1 MAEPTRD
8 MGEPRAG
15 AGDGVEQAPST
26 VPAVAPLPFLPVIGV
41 GASAGGLEALR
52 EMLAA
57 ARVPTGMAFVVV
69 QHLDPYHESML
80 AQLLDRH
87 TPLSVIQC
95 EGGERL
101 EAETV
106 YIIPPG
112 HGLIVSDGVLEL
124 TEFSQPRGMRR
135 PIDDFFLSLAGDQQ
149 ARAACV
155 ILSGTGADGTTG
167 LRAVKEHG
175 GLCVAQDPVT
185 AKYDGMPLSAVGTG
199 LVDFVKAPGDILECL
214 SSFFRRRETDGSGG
228 EAEFVADHVDD
239 LCRVLRTAV
248 GHDFSGYKR
257 STLVRRV
264 ERRMHVLGLESA
276 RSYVARLR
284 ADAAECEALFRD
296 LLINVT
302 RFFRDAE
309 NFQVLR
315 EKAIEPLM
323 RGHTGEDDLRVWVP
337 GCSSGEE
344 AYTIAMIF
352 AEVAREY
359 DVPLAVQIFATDI
372 DERMLQIA
380 REGTYPAAALADI
393 PADLRERYVIPHAE
407 RFTIAPKIRDLIRFS
422 PHSLVKDPP
431 FSRIDLLSC
440 RNLLIYF
447 DDRLQQSTV
456 PLMHYAVRPGG
467 YLFLGPSE
475 SVSRFDY
482 LFPPIDHQARLFE
495 RSPGAPHYPID
506 LPGGNTRRSGRPS
519 EGSARRSGAAESDET
534 ALLRRIVDRYAPATL
549 VLDQDGSIVAAHGPL
564 SRFFDFPVS
573 RAGGSSATSLAKPGL
588 RSVVGPLLRQVRDN
602 GKRLV
607 VNAVEVKSEY
617 GAQEVQVVCD
627 PLPDGTFLFVFRET
641 APFQPVSDPD
651 LVSMSDGDDHVETLE
666 DELRVTRHRLR
677 SAVEELETANEELKS
692 SNEEMM
698 SMNEELQSTNE
709 ELSTVNDELKGKVD
723 QITIANSDLR
733 NFFESTDLAVVVLD
747 RNLGLRSYT
756 SAALGIFPFQPS
768 DRGRPLAD
776 MTSRLDDAAYLGDA
790 EDVLQGRSPM
800 QRRVTLRGAER
811 TLSLRILPYRT
822 QTDSVD
828 GVTLVF
834 TDITDALSLERA
846 LTAERERLDLA
857 VKAGGIGIWEYLPET
872 GQVILDATERS
883 LFEVENAEFHR
894 IEELTAAIDPED
906 RARIE
911 ADLRRAAAGEAD
923 FETSFRLRT
932 KDGEI
937 RHIKG
942 FGRLIAHSTPRRL
955 VGVSIDVTTEREA
968 TDTREIMLREMNH
981 RVKNLFAII
990 GGMITAGARTHVD
1003 VRAFSRSMR
1012 ERIAALGQAHSLAAP
1027 SGQQYAIDLG
1037 ELLNTTLAAYRGHSA
1052 IEFDGPSATVDG
1064 RYLSPLALLLH
1075 EWATNSFKYGALGAE
1090 GGSLR
1095 VSWHKVEEG
1104 LAFHWE
1110 EASDRTVEPSGTPG
1124 FGTLLVETSARQL
1137 GADVERSAEAG
1148 GFSIRMTLPNEVL
1161 VRE

>member
-1 MAEPTRD
+1 MVELPQDMDRQSSETVAEIE
-8 MGEPRAG
+8 GQEG
-15 AGDGVEQAPST
+15 I
-26 VPAVAPLPFLPVIGV
+26 PFLPIIGV

-52 EMLAA
+52 EMLGAA
-57 ARVPTGMAFVVV
+57 KVPTGMAFVVV

-87 TPLSVIQC
+87 TPLTVVQS

-101 EAETV
+101 QAETV

-124 TEFSQPRGMRR
+124 TEFAQPRGLRR
-135 PIDDFFLSLAGDQQ
+135 PIDDFFVSLAGDQQ
-149 ARAACV
+149 TRAACV
-155 ILSGTGADGTTG
+155 ILSGTGGDGTTG

-175 GLCVAQDPVT
+175 GLCVVQDPST
-185 AKYDGMPLSAVGTG
+185 AKYDGMPVSAVGTG
-199 LVDFVKAPGDILECL
+199 LVDFIKAPGEILACL
-214 SSFFRRRETDGSGG
+214 SSFFRRRES
-228 EAEFVADHVDD
+228 EATETEAGFSADLVDD
-239 LCRVLRTAV
+239 LTRVLRTTV

-264 ERRMHVLGLESA
+264 ERRMHVLGLDTG

-284 ADAAECEALFRD
+284 ADGAECEALFRD

-302 RFFRDAE
+302 RFLRDAE
-309 NFQVLR
+309 HFKVLR

-323 RGHTGEDDLRVWVP
+323 REHTGEEDLRVWVP

-344 AYTIAMIF
+344 AYSIAMIF
-352 AEVAREY
+352 AEVARETGQ
-359 DVPLAVQIFATDI
+359 PLGVQIFATDI
-372 DERMLQIA
+372 DERMLRIA
-380 REGTYPAAALADI
+380 RDGIYPASALADI
-393 PADLRERYVIPHAE
+393 PADWRERYLVPHAE
-407 RFTIAPKIRDLIRFS
+407 SFAINPAIRDLIRFS

-447 DDRLQQSTV
+447 DDRLQQSV
-456 PLMHYAVRPGG
+456 IPLMHYAVRPGG

-475 SVSRFDY
+475 SVSRFEY
-482 LFPPIDHQARLFE
+482 LFPTIDHQARLFE
-495 RSPGAPHYPID
+495 RSPGAPQYPID
-506 LPGGNTRRSGRPS
+506 LPGSG
-519 EGSARRSGAAESDET
+519 ARRPVRHADAGGRRLASSESDEM

-549 VLDQDGSIVAAHGPL
+549 VLDQDGNIAAAHGPL

-627 PLPDGTFLFVFRET
+627 PMPDGTFLFVFRET
-641 APFQPVSDPD
+641 APFRPASDPD
-651 LVSMSDGDDHVETLE
+651 LVAMSDGDDHLETLE
-666 DELRVTRHRLR
+666 HELRATRHRLR

-723 QITIANSDLR
+723 QITVANSDLR
-733 NFFESTDLAVVVLD
+733 NFFESTELAVVVLD
-747 RNLGLRSYT
+747 RNLCLRSFT
-756 SAALGIFPFQPS
+756 AAALKLFPFQPS

-776 MTSRLDDAAYLGDA
+776 MTSRLDDDAYLGDA
-790 EDVLQGRSPM
+790 EAVLQGHAPM
-800 QRRVTLRGAER
+800 QRRVTLRKADR
-811 TLSLRILPYRT
+811 TLALRIMPYRT

-834 TDITDALSLERA
+834 TDITDALSLERE

-857 VKAGGIGIWEYLPET
+857 VKAGGIGIWEYLPDS
-872 GQVILDATERS
+872 GQVILDPTERD
-883 LFEVENAEFHR
+883 LFGADDAETHR
-894 IEELTAAIDPED
+894 IENLLATIEPED
-906 RARIE
+906 RERIE
-911 ADLRRAAAGEAD
+911 EELGRAASGEAD
-923 FETSFRLRT
+923 FEASFRIAT
-932 KDGEI
+932 QGGET
-937 RHIKG
+937 RYLKG
-942 FGRLIAHSTPRRL
+942 FGRLVADSVPRRL

-968 TDTREIMLREMNH
+968 TNTREIMLREMNH

-990 GGMITAGARTHVD
+990 GGMITAGSRTHSD
-1003 VRAFSRSMR
+1003 VRAFSRGMR
-1012 ERIAALGQAHSLAAP
+1012 ERIAALGRAHSLAAP
-1027 SGQQYAIDLG
+1027 SGEQYAIDLG
-1037 ELLNTTLAAYRGHSA
+1037 ELLHTTLAAYRGQA
-1052 IEFDGPSATVDG
+1052 EIEIDGPSATIDG

-1075 EWATNSFKYGALGAE
+1075 EWATNSYKYGALGADN
-1090 GGSLR
+1090 GRLR
-1095 VSWHKVEEG
+1095 VSWAMRDDG
-1104 LAFHWE
+1104 LDFSWLE
-1110 EASDRTVEPSGTPG
+1110 RSDRTKADDGEPG
-1124 FGTLLVETSARQL
+1124 FGTLLVETSSRQL
-1137 GADVERSAEAG
+1137 DTQ
-1148 GFSIRMTLPNEVL
+1148 IRREVGDGRFQIEMRLPAEVL
-1161 VRE
+1161 ARV